1 MIFAFSIVGSFAV
14 RSSVFDVGVCLGFGI
29 VGWLLKKYHY
39 PLSPIV
45 LGLVLGSLIE
55 TNLQMTL
62 VMGGPELLVTRPLS
76 ATLLAIT
83 VALLVW
89 PVIAELREKK

>member
-1 MIFAFSIVGSFAV
+1 
-14 RSSVFDVGVCLGFGI
+14 
-29 VGWLLKKYHY
+29 
-39 PLSPIV
+39 
-45 LGLVLGSLIE
+45 
-55 TNLQMTL
+55 MTL

-83 VALLVW
+83 AALLVW